1 MGLKVYTVHIRQKP
15 LKNGDPDIVL
25 VPEGFSVWAF
35 LFQFVW
41 ALFHRLWLVAV
52 IMLLISGMMEWAFR
66 FAVGDVT
73 ALACQLGLGIL
84 IGAEAQNLR
93 RWTLQRRGYRL
104 DAVVIGETLDEAEL
118 RYFEQNPEKMTA
130 HASAD
135 PWSDFAPEPGR
146 KPA

>member
-1 MGLKVYTVHIRQKP
+1 MGLKVYTVHIHPKP

-25 VPEGFSVWAF
+25 VPEGFSVWAL

-41 ALFHRLWLVAV
+41 ALFHRLWLIAFF
-52 IMLLISGMMEWAFR
+52 MLVISGLMEWAFK
-66 FAVGDVT
+66 FAGGDIT
-73 ALACQLGLGIL
+73 ALACQLGFGIL
-84 IGAEAQNLR
+84 VGAEAQNLR
-93 RWTLQRRGYRL
+93 RWTLQRRGYQL

-130 HASAD
+130 RSSAN
-135 PWSDFAPEPGR
+135 PWSDFAGDPGR